1 VALTAVAGCAS
12 PNEVAAVG
20 AESRRPEAG
29 GAPSPAPGAPE
40 GERPPVAVVELFT
53 SEGCSS
59 CPPADAVLRELS
71 ASPEAGRSVFALSFH
86 VDYWDDLGWPDPFAD
101 RGSTARQRAY
111 ANALG
116 GSGLYTPQMIVDGRE
131 AFVGSDR
138 ARAQHSVAAALSRPA
153 AASVALTAAARGAEV
168 EARYRVTGAPGDAAL
183 HLALVESSTTVRVL
197 RGENAGRTLRHDN
210 VVRAFRS
217 VPLDDAPSGAV
228 TLVRRGG
235 PAPGSGAL
243 AVIAYVQ
250 RPTLEIV
257 GAAQAAVGAGAAP

>member
-1 VALTAVAGCAS
+1 VVLATVAGCAS

-20 AESRRPEAG
+20 AESRIPEASG
-29 GAPSPAPGAPE
+29 VPPPAPGTPE

-59 CPPADAVLRELS
+59 CPPADDVLRELS

-111 ANALG
+111 AKAFG
-116 GSGLYTPQMIVDGRE
+116 GSGLYTPQMIVGGRE

-138 ARAQHSVAAALSRPA
+138 ARAQRSVAAALSRPA
-153 AASVALTAAARGAEV
+153 AASVAITAAAHGDDV
-168 EARYRVTGAPGDAAL
+168 NARYRVTGAPGGATL

-217 VPLDDAPSGAV
+217 APLDEALSGTT
-228 TLVRRGG
+228 TLERRGG
-235 PAPGSGAL
+235 PAPRSGAL

-257 GAAQAAVGAGAAP
+257 GAAQAAVVAGAAP